1 MNEEREEELEEER
14 VERKIEEMEA
24 RAREE
29 EERLAGEEATAE
41 EMILAREEAMA
52 EKEEEKVPTIT
63 YTGRLV
69 ERGNIIEIESG
80 PPIKGRIGGERM
92 STVKDMLI
100 EHLSPDQIWFSAEK
114 KKVLMGGESIV
125 CFERA
130 KKGEW
135 TILRC
140 GKREDITPLEV
151 LR

>member
-1 MNEEREEELEEER
+1 MNGEREEELEEER

-29 EERLAGEEATAE
+29 EERLAGEETAAE
-41 EMILAREEAMA
+41 EMILAREEA

-80 PPIKGRIGGERM
+80 PPIRGRIGEEEI
-92 STVKDMLI
+92 STRPGRDILI
-100 EHLSPDQIWFSAEK
+100 EHLSPDQIWYSADK
-114 KKVLMGGESIV
+114 KKVLMEGKGIV
-125 CFERA
+125 CSVSTRE
-130 KKGEW
+130 GGP

-140 GKREDITPLEV
+140 GKREEIEV
-151 LR
+151 LG